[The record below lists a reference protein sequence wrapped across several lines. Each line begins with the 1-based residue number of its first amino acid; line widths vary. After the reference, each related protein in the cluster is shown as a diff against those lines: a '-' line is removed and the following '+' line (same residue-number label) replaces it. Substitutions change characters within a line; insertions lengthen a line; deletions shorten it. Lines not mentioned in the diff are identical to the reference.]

1 MSIWNM
7 TNRTKTYLAGD
18 WTGDKDAIQIIK
30 KWNESDNYGL
40 TFRDVH
46 ELTNSSDD
54 SLNCSIKRSLR
65 QRMSISKTFILVV
78 GDKTTSLRSGA
89 CSANCSAYN
98 QSYWGPSCR
107 RGNRI
112 DNKSYVQYECELA
125 KEAGIKIVILYNSA
139 KVDKSKC
146 PELLRYTGIHLP
158 MIVYEKDAYGYNKPF
173 WNYREIKKAIMG

>member
-1 MSIWNM
+1 M

-18 WTGDKDAIQIIK
+18 WTGDKDAIQTIK
-30 KWNESDNYGL
+30 RWNDSDNYAL

-46 ELTNSSDD
+46 DLTHSSDE

-65 QRMSISKTFILVV
+65 QRMDISKTFVLVV

-89 CSANCSAYN
+89 CCTCEEYSHVFL
-98 QSYWGPSCR
+98 GSCK
-107 RGNRI
+107 RGQKVDNR
-112 DNKSYVQYECELA
+112 SYVQYECEIA
-125 KEAGIKIVILYNSA
+125 KEAGIKIVVLYNSSR
-139 KVDKSKC
+139 VDKSKC

>member
-65 QRMSISKTFILVV
+65 QRMSISKTFVLIV

-89 CSANCSAYN
+89 CSTCGAYN
-98 QSYWGPSCR
+98 NSYWGTSCR
-107 RGNRI
+107 RGNLI
-112 DNKSYVQYECELA
+112 DNSSYVQYECELA
-125 KEAGIKIVILYNSA
+125 KEAGIKIIVLYNSTE
-139 KVDKSKC
+139 VDKSKC
-146 PELLRYTGIHLP
+146 PESLRYTGVHLP
-158 MIVYEKDAYGYNKPF
+158 MIIHGRDSYGYPNFF
-173 WNYREIKKAIMG
+173 WNYQEIKQAIMR

>member
-65 QRMSISKTFILVV
+65 QRMSISKTFVLIV

-89 CSANCSAYN
+89 CST
-98 QSYWGPSCR
+98 
-107 RGNRI
+107 RI
-112 DNKSYVQYECELA
+112 GVHRVV
-125 KEAGIKIVILYNSA
+125 EAIS
-139 KVDKSKC
+139 
-146 PELLRYTGIHLP
+146 
-158 MIVYEKDAYGYNKPF
+158 
-173 WNYREIKKAIMG
+173 